1 MLIGV
6 ASGNPLRFTTNVA
19 VAEMIFPEESF
30 VAFRV
35 MVAVPLPADSGPV
48 TGGVS
53 SDGRSAAV
61 NVCMPLP
68 EGVAGMAGMAGGS
81 EPPPAQT
88 IPSDTTKTNEVTYFI
103 FSTPVIESD
112 CQKNLRLRLKPR
124 YSPWGTPPCDNWR

>member
-35 MVAVPLPADSGPV
+35 MVAVPLPAYCGPV
-48 TGGVS
+48 IGGVS

-68 EGVAGMAGMAGGS
+68 EGVAGMAGES
-81 EPPPAQT
+81 EPPHAATP
-88 IPSDTTKTNEVTYFI
+88 PRDTTKANEVTYFI
-103 FSTPVIESD
+103 FSTPVIECG

-124 YSPWGTPPCDNWR
+124 YS